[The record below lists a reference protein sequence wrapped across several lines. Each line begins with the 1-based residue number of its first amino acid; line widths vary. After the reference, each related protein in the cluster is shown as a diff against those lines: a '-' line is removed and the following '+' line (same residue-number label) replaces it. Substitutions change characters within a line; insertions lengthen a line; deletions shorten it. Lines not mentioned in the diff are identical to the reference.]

1 MNTINSTLSSK
12 VPPILKRVKSI
23 NNKLV
28 NILNHKMFK
37 GFSEIK
43 ESKVFN
49 IKRPKYI
56 DNNFW
61 ENKILD
67 PFDDC
72 YNLEYKKKNLSS
84 IYSKD
89 LTNMLQINNYSR
101 KSKSYIKKPTKS
113 KKINS
118 PQKNN
123 NFQRKQ
129 NINIRKKC
137 NNDKY
142 FYFSSNSLLIKNDFN
157 NYSKE
162 QKTKLFK
169 KIFPI
174 ENEKGLYNDIPIFAI
189 EKIHKI
195 KESKKKKFI
204 YLPSR
209 EERMNDLQFLYKVS
223 HQIPWKKIDFRNKY
237 NIKSATQRQ
246 KVDTIKNAVIRSLPH
261 KIQSA
266 KPNKNRLSL
275 KFNSID
281 IFMTTIRNNINNDKI
296 LNDKKS
302 LNKDKKNNDLNSK
315 QFQNTILKRAQSSS
329 GYRSRNIRLVKNN
342 SNSTCSFSINK
353 DLLFNREKT
362 NNNEIKCKLNYFPTM
377 DRFINDQIILNY
389 INFKKRKFENLKNM
403 IEY

>member
-1 MNTINSTLSSK
+1 MNIINSTISSK

-23 NNKLV
+23 NKRLV
-28 NILNHKMFK
+28 NILNHKMFR
-37 GFSEIK
+37 GFREIK
-43 ESKVFN
+43 KTERFN

-56 DNNFW
+56 DKKFW

-72 YNLEYKKKNLSS
+72 YNLEYKRKNLSS

-101 KSKSYIKKPTKS
+101 KSNSNIKKSTKN
-113 KKINS
+113 KKIKP

-123 NFQRKQ
+123 NFKRKQ
-129 NINIRKKC
+129 NIKIRKKH

-142 FYFSSNSLLIKNDFN
+142 FYFSSNSLLIKNDLN

-162 QKTKLFK
+162 QKNKLFK
-169 KIFPI
+169 TIFPI

-195 KESKKKKFI
+195 KENKKKKFI

-223 HQIPWKKIDFRNKY
+223 HQIPRKKIDFRNKY
-237 NIKSATQRQ
+237 NIKSAKKRQ
-246 KVDTIKNAVIRSLPH
+246 KVDTIKNGVIRSLPH

-275 KFNSID
+275 KFNNSD
-281 IFMTTIRNNINNDKI
+281 IFMTTIIKNNDKI
-296 LNDKKS
+296 LNDNES
-302 LNKDKKNNDLNSK
+302 LNKDKKINDLYPK

-329 GYRSRNIRLVKNN
+329 WYRSRNNRLVKNN
-342 SNSTCSFSINK
+342 STCAFSINK
-353 DLLFNREKT
+353 DLLFNREKN
-362 NNNEIKCKLNYFPTM
+362 NNNEIQSKPNYFPTM
-377 DRFINDQIILNY
+377 DRFINDQFFLNY
-389 INFKKRKFENLKNM
+389 INFKKTKFEKLKNV